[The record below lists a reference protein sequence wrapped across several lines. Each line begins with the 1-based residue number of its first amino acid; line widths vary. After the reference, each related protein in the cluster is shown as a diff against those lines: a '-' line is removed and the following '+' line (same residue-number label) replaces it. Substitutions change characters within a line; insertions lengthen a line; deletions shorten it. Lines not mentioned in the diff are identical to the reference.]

1 MQGYNVGY
9 YIRRIRQEK
18 GISQE
23 ALYAGLCSRSTIHR
37 IESGKQ
43 QPTMFTA
50 IHLLQRLG
58 LDENSF
64 LVPLGP
70 QDFEICNLKKEIV
83 ALNAQFQFEQ
93 ALERIDRLEKLVAP
107 KEKLAQQFLLRS
119 RALAGYWQDGKRQPY
134 DYPTQRQMLLD
145 ALEITHP
152 DFDLEKE
159 REGAKKVADAMK
171 AEGWLFAS
179 HTWGHQNIG
188 QIDLDHL
195 QTDTQKFKD
204 NVDPLIGGTDI
215 IIFAFGT
222 DLTVQE
228 DYSGDK
234 FEYLKSVGYNYY
246 CNVDSSQYFVQIRDR
261 YFRQGR
267 RNLDGYRMY
276 YNPELLEDLFDA
288 KEVFDPARPTPVPP
302 ME

>member
-9 YIRRIRQEK
+9 YIKRIRQEK

-93 ALERIDRLEKLVAP
+93 ATGWKSWSLPRRSWRSSFCCARGRWQDTGRTANASPMITRPSARCCWT
-107 KEKLAQQFLLRS
+107 RS
-119 RALAGYWQDGKRQPY
+119 RSPIR
-134 DYPTQRQMLLD
+134 
-145 ALEITHP
+145 I
-152 DFDLEKE
+152 
-159 REGAKKVADAMK
+159 
-171 AEGWLFAS
+171 
-179 HTWGHQNIG
+179 
-188 QIDLDHL
+188 
-195 QTDTQKFKD
+195 
-204 NVDPLIGGTDI
+204 LIWRR
-215 IIFAFGT
+215 
-222 DLTVQE
+222 
-228 DYSGDK
+228 
-234 FEYLKSVGYNYY
+234 
-246 CNVDSSQYFVQIRDR
+246 SS
-261 YFRQGR
+261 
-267 RNLDGYRMY
+267 
-276 YNPELLEDLFDA
+276 A
-288 KEVFDPARPTPVPP
+288 AC
-302 ME
+302 